1 MSQDSTVTLSSEE
14 YATLLAAYREVATIV
29 WDDLNDAYD
38 YVVTELDQVV
48 ESINDRVSSPETQEV
63 AR

>member
-1 MSQDSTVTLSSEE
+1 MSQNSTVTLSSEE

-29 WDDLNDAYD
+29 WEDMNDPHYLRID
-38 YVVTELDQVV
+38 ELDRAV
-48 ESINDRVSSPETQEV
+48 ESINDRVTGSTVEV